1 MKKILLINTEYKE
14 YGGEDAN
21 IKDELNLLSKYFS
34 VEFINYSN
42 KSNNLSSILGFIS
55 SNNHSSNKILYRKI
69 SIFKPDVL
77 YVHNTWFKANL
88 GVFKISKELNLPI
101 IVKIH
106 NYRFDCG
113 RFFLK
118 KNHLREELFCSK
130 CSMRK
135 SDSLYLNKYY
145 KESLIKSLLLTM
157 YSKRYFN
164 IIKNNDIQIACLNN
178 FQKNYLIRLGID
190 KSKLNILHNPMPI
203 NVTKNTFDFD
213 SSYALYAGRI
223 DSSKGVDLLIN
234 AWLNSKMKDIRLKII
249 GEGDL
254 LKFLVNK
261 YRNEKI
267 EFLGNISNVEAIKEI
282 KNSRAVLTATKMYEG
297 QPRLLAEASSMGI
310 PSIFPNFGGMP
321 EYFPSNYLLSF
332 EQYNY
337 KDLIEKINLL
347 QDKKLLEDTSKLLF
361 EISLEA
367 HSSKIQQEN
376 LSKILKKLQI

>member
-1 MKKILLINTEYKE
+1 
-14 YGGEDAN
+14 
-21 IKDELNLLSKYFS
+21 
-34 VEFINYSN
+34 
-42 KSNNLSSILGFIS
+42 
-55 SNNHSSNKILYRKI
+55 
-69 SIFKPDVL
+69 
-77 YVHNTWFKANL
+77 
-88 GVFKISKELNLPI
+88 
-101 IVKIH
+101 
-106 NYRFDCG
+106 
-113 RFFLK
+113 
-118 KNHLREELFCSK
+118 
-130 CSMRK
+130 
-135 SDSLYLNKYY
+135 
-145 KESLIKSLLLTM
+145 M

-178 FQKNYLIRLGID
+178 FQKNYLIGLGID

-203 NVTKNTFDFD
+203 NVTENTFDFD

-361 EISLEA
+361 ETSLQL
-367 HSSKIQQEN
+367 HSSKTQHEN
-376 LSKILKKLQI
+376 LSKILKKIQI

>member
-1 MKKILLINTEYKE
+1 
-14 YGGEDAN
+14 
-21 IKDELNLLSKYFS
+21 
-34 VEFINYSN
+34 
-42 KSNNLSSILGFIS
+42 
-55 SNNHSSNKILYRKI
+55 
-69 SIFKPDVL
+69 
-77 YVHNTWFKANL
+77 
-88 GVFKISKELNLPI
+88 
-101 IVKIH
+101 
-106 NYRFDCG
+106 
-113 RFFLK
+113 
-118 KNHLREELFCSK
+118 
-130 CSMRK
+130 
-135 SDSLYLNKYY
+135 
-145 KESLIKSLLLTM
+145 
-157 YSKRYFN
+157 
-164 IIKNNDIQIACLNN
+164 
-178 FQKNYLIRLGID
+178 
-190 KSKLNILHNPMPI
+190 MPI
-203 NVTKNTFDFD
+203 NVTENTFDFD

-361 EISLEA
+361 ETSLQL
-367 HSSKIQQEN
+367 HSSKTQHEN
-376 LSKILKKLQI
+376 LSKILKKIQI

>member
-1 MKKILLINTEYKE
+1 MKKILLVNTEYRE

-21 IKDELNLLSKYFS
+21 IKDELNLLSKNFV
-34 VEFINYSN
+34 VELINFSN
-42 KSNNLSSILGFIS
+42 KSNNLASILSFIS
-55 SNNHSSNKILYRKI
+55 SNNYSSNKALYRKI
-69 SIFKPDVL
+69 SSFKPDVL

-88 GVFKISKELNLPI
+88 GIFKISKKLSLPI

-118 KNHLREELFCSK
+118 KNHLRGDFFCSK
-130 CSMRK
+130 CSMTK
-135 SDSLYLNKYY
+135 DDSRYINKYY
-145 KESLIKSLLLTM
+145 KESLIKSLLLTV

-164 IIKNNDIQIACLNN
+164 IIKNNDIQIVCLNN
-178 FQKNYLIRLGID
+178 FQKNYLIKLGID
-190 KSKLNILHNPMPI
+190 KSKLNILHNPIPI
-203 NVTKNTFDFD
+203 NVTKNTFNFE

-223 DSSKGVDLLIN
+223 DSSKGVDLLID

-254 LKFLVNK
+254 LKLLVSK
-261 YRNEKI
+261 YSNEKI

-310 PSIFPNFGGMP
+310 PSIFPNFGGMA

-361 EISLEA
+361 ETSLEL

>member
-1 MKKILLINTEYKE
+1 MKKILLINTEYRE

-21 IKDELNLLSKYFS
+21 IKDELNLLSKYFD
-34 VEFINYSN
+34 VEFINFSN
-42 KSNNLSSILGFIS
+42 NSNNLSSILGFIS

-69 SIFKPDVL
+69 SSFKPDVL

-88 GVFKISKELNLPI
+88 GVFKISKKLNLPI

-113 RFFLK
+113 RYFLK
-118 KNHLREELFCSK
+118 KNHLKDQLFCNK
-130 CSMRK
+130 CSMKK
-135 SDSLYLNKYY
+135 SDSIYLNKYY

-178 FQKNYLIRLGID
+178 FQKNYLIKLGID
-190 KSKLNILHNPMPI
+190 KSKLNILHNPMPV
-203 NVTKNTFDFD
+203 NVTKNTFDFE

-234 AWLNSKMKDIRLKII
+234 AWLNSKMKDVRLKII

-267 EFLGNISNVEAIKEI
+267 DFLGNISNVEAIKEI

-297 QPRLLAEASSMGI
+297 QPRLLAEASSMGV
-310 PSIFPNFGGMP
+310 PSIFPNFGGMA

-361 EISLEA
+361 ETSLEL
-367 HSSKIQQEN
+367 HSLKIQHEN

>member
-1 MKKILLINTEYKE
+1 MKKILLINTEYRE

-21 IKDELNLLSKYFS
+21 IKDELNLLSKYFD
-34 VEFINYSN
+34 VEFINFSN
-42 KSNNLSSILGFIS
+42 KSNNLFSILGFIS

-69 SIFKPDVL
+69 SSFKPDVL

-88 GVFKISKELNLPI
+88 GVFKISKKLNLPI

-118 KNHLREELFCSK
+118 KNHLRDELFCNK

-135 SDSLYLNKYY
+135 SDSLYINKYY
-145 KESLIKSLLLTM
+145 KESLIKSLLLTL

-203 NVTKNTFDFD
+203 SVTKNTFNFD

-223 DSSKGVDLLIN
+223 DSAKGVDLLIN
-234 AWLNSKMKDIRLKII
+234 AWLNSKMKDLRLKII

-261 YRNEKI
+261 YKNEKI
-267 EFLGNISNVEAIKEI
+267 DFLGNISNIEAIKEI

-297 QPRLLAEASSMGI
+297 QPRLLAEASSVGI
-310 PSIFPNFGGMP
+310 PSIFPNFGGMA

-347 QDKKLLEDTSKLLF
+347 QDKKLLEDTSKLLS
-361 EISLEA
+361 ETSLEL

-376 LSKILKKLQI
+376 FSKILKKLQI

>member
-69 SIFKPDVL
+69 SSFKPDVL

-203 NVTKNTFDFD
+203 NVTENTFDFD

-261 YRNEKI
+261 HRNEKI
-267 EFLGNISNVEAIKEI
+267 EFLGNISNVEAVKEI

-337 KDLIEKINLL
+337 KDLTEKINLL

-361 EISLEA
+361 ETSLELY
-367 HSSKIQQEN
+367 SSKTQHEN
-376 LSKILKKLQI
+376 LSKILKKIQI

>member
-1 MKKILLINTEYKE
+1 MKKILLINTEYRE

-21 IKDELNLLSKYFS
+21 IKDELNLLSKYFD
-34 VEFINYSN
+34 VEFINFSN
-42 KSNNLSSILGFIS
+42 SSNNLSSILGFIS

-69 SIFKPDVL
+69 SSFKPDVL

-88 GVFKISKELNLPI
+88 GVFKISKKLNLPI

-118 KNHLREELFCSK
+118 KNHLRDELFCNK

-135 SDSLYLNKYY
+135 SDSFYLNKYY
-145 KESLIKSLLLTM
+145 KASLIKSLLLTL

-249 GEGDL
+249 GEGEL

-267 EFLGNISNVEAIKEI
+267 DFLGNISNVEAIKEI

-310 PSIFPNFGGMP
+310 PSIFPNFGGMA

-361 EISLEA
+361 ETSLEL
-367 HSSKIQQEN
+367 HSSKIQHEN
-376 LSKILKKLQI
+376 LSKILKKL